1 MGAASTPLP
10 FAAPLRYD
18 GGIHRA
24 DRPGMEQGQD
34 HSPTQPDPLWLQEQK
49 RRLRDE
55 LRPWRL
61 LICTTDLAY
70 GLLMVSHVLDT
81 PAGQPPQQ
89 LLGLCQRAADMPA
102 LLPEIATDV
111 LVISQEFLQDGPA
124 LPVLGQLLQRPSP
137 PTVLL
142 RLANPHRVVVRAAL
156 AAGVQGLISQENVG
170 RGVVLEAVTSLGRGQ
185 AFLDA
190 RCQAV
195 LAETGPASLELTAR
209 EVEILALVAEGC
221 TNRAIAERLQIAE
234 VTARDHV
241 QRILSKL
248 QVPDRT
254 AAAVA
259 GLRLGYLP

>member
-1 MGAASTPLP
+1 
-10 FAAPLRYD
+10 
-18 GGIHRA
+18 
-24 DRPGMEQGQD
+24 MEQGQD
-34 HSPTQPDPLWLQEQK
+34 HSHSQPDPLWLQEQK
-49 RRLRDE
+49 RRLAEE

-61 LICTTDLAY
+61 LICTSDLAS
-70 GLLMVSHVLDT
+70 GLLMVANLLDT
-81 PAGQPPQQ
+81 PPGQPSQQ
-89 LLGLCQRAADMPA
+89 LLGLCRRAADAPK
-102 LLPEIATDV
+102 LLPETATDV
-111 LVISQEFLQDGPA
+111 LVLCQEFLQDGPA
-124 LPVLGQLLQRPSP
+124 LPVLHQLLRRPSP

-142 RLANPHRVVVRAAL
+142 SLANPHRVVIRAAL

-170 RGVVLEAVTSLGRGQ
+170 RGVVLQALASLGRGQ

-190 RCQAV
+190 RCQTV
-195 LAETGPASLELTAR
+195 LTDASPASHELTAR

-221 TNRAIAERLQIAE
+221 TNRTIAERLQIAE

-259 GLRLGYLP
+259 GLRRGYLP

>member
-1 MGAASTPLP
+1 
-10 FAAPLRYD
+10 
-18 GGIHRA
+18 
-24 DRPGMEQGQD
+24 MEQGQD
-34 HSPTQPDPLWLQEQK
+34 HSPSQPDPLWLQEQK
-49 RRLRDE
+49 RRLSDE

-61 LICTTDLAY
+61 LICTTDLTY
-70 GLLMVSHVLDT
+70 GLLMVAHMLDT
-81 PAGQPPQQ
+81 PAGQPSQQ
-89 LLGLCQRAADMPA
+89 LLGLCQRAADVPA

-111 LVISQEFLQDGPA
+111 LVLSQEFLQDGPA
-124 LPVLGQLLQRPSP
+124 LPVLGQLLQRSSP

-142 RLANPHRVVVRAAL
+142 SLANPHRVVIRAAL

-170 RGVVLEAVTSLGRGQ
+170 RGVVLQAVTSLGRGQ

>member
-1 MGAASTPLP
+1 
-10 FAAPLRYD
+10 
-18 GGIHRA
+18 
-24 DRPGMEQGQD
+24 
-34 HSPTQPDPLWLQEQK
+34 
-49 RRLRDE
+49 
-55 LRPWRL
+55 
-61 LICTTDLAY
+61 
-70 GLLMVSHVLDT
+70 
-81 PAGQPPQQ
+81 
-89 LLGLCQRAADMPA
+89 
-102 LLPEIATDV
+102 
-111 LVISQEFLQDGPA
+111 
-124 LPVLGQLLQRPSP
+124 VLGQLLQRPSP

-142 RLANPHRVVVRAAL
+142 SLANPHRVVIRAAL

-170 RGVVLEAVTSLGRGQ
+170 RGVVLQAVTSLGRGQ

-195 LAETGPASLELTAR
+195 LAETGPASHELTAR

>member
-1 MGAASTPLP
+1 
-10 FAAPLRYD
+10 
-18 GGIHRA
+18 
-24 DRPGMEQGQD
+24 MEQGQD
-34 HSPTQPDPLWLQEQK
+34 HSPTQPDPLWLQAQK
-49 RRLRDE
+49 RRLSDE

-61 LICTTDLAY
+61 LICTTDLTY

-81 PAGQPPQQ
+81 PAGQPSQQ
-89 LLGLCQRAADMPA
+89 LLGLCQRAADVPA

-124 LPVLGQLLQRPSP
+124 LPMLDQLLQRSSP

-142 RLANPHRVVVRAAL
+142 SLANPHRVVVRAAL
-156 AAGVQGLISQENVG
+156 AAGVQGLISQEMVG
-170 RGVVLEAVTSLGRGQ
+170 RGVVLQAVTRLGSGQ

-221 TNRAIAERLQIAE
+221 TNRSIAERLQIAE

-259 GLRLGYLP
+259 GLRLGYLS